1 MEGVERSAEMSTP
14 DTDVPAVVTIAARYG
29 AGGTYVGPR
38 VAARLGVAFLDR
50 VIDRSVAER
59 SGLPED
65 VVFAYENTPR
75 GGVSRLVANLS
86 HVAPLDGPP
95 VEVWDT
101 GEARVRA
108 ELDEFLVDAT
118 VHGGVILGRGANLV
132 LRDVVPGV
140 CVLLTGP
147 RDARVSQAMRLLGVD
162 RDTAERDVDANDSA
176 RLEYVR
182 RNYGADREDPG
193 DYHLVV
199 DSTAVALDDVVETI
213 VSLSTSR
220 RRRTGRPS

>member
-1 MEGVERSAEMSTP
+1 MSAEMSTP

-38 VAARLGVAFLDR
+38 VAERLGVAFLDR

-65 VVFAYENTPR
+65 VVSAYENKPR
-75 GGVSRLVANLS
+75 GGVSRWVANLS

-95 VEVWDT
+95 VQVWDT

-108 ELDEFLVDAT
+108 ELDEFLVEAT
-118 VHGGVILGRGANLV
+118 VHGGVILGRGANFV

-140 CVLLTGP
+140 LCVLLTGP
-147 RDARVSQAMRLLGVD
+147 RDARVTQAMRLLGVD

-182 RNYGADREDPG
+182 RNYGAEREDPA

-199 DSTAVALDDVVETI
+199 DSTAMALDDVVETI
-213 VSLSTSR
+213 VTLSTSR
-220 RRRTGRPS
+220 RRRTGSG